1 MAVHSKESTTPP
13 ARRAR
18 ASPRPAFDPE
28 RRADIL
34 RAAVT
39 VFARKGFHGATIT
52 EIAREAGLASGT
64 LYNHFQ
70 NKQTILLALLDTMN
84 DTGQRE
90 ADFAAADHETLD
102 TFTRRYVRQ
111 RLDTFTQAAGDALG
125 VIVAELLT
133 NAELREAYTRQLL
146 GPTTALGEQVFA
158 RWAAEG
164 RIKPERVELV
174 MRALA
179 AQVLGLLVLR
189 QLGDKTLAARW
200 DEIPDVVTDLVLH
213 GIEGDTP

>member
-1 MAVHSKESTTPP
+1 MSNHSEESSAKP
-13 ARRAR
+13 ASRGRA
-18 ASPRPAFDPE
+18 APRPAFDPE
-28 RRADIL
+28 RRAAIL

-39 VFARKGFHGATIT
+39 VFARKGFHGATIA

-102 TFTRRYVRQ
+102 SFTQRYVRQ
-111 RLDTFTQAAGDALG
+111 RLETFTQAAGDALG
-125 VIVAELLT
+125 VILAELLT
-133 NAELREAYTRQLL
+133 NAELRAAYARQLL
-146 GPTTALGEQVFA
+146 GPTTVLGERVFA
-158 RWAAEG
+158 RWASEG
-164 RIKPERVELV
+164 RIRPERVELV
-174 MRALA
+174 VRAFA

-189 QLGDKTLAARW
+189 QLGDDTLTARW
-200 DEIPDVVTDLVLH
+200 DEIPDVVSDLMLH